1 MAQCLRLRP
10 PLLHHF
16 KTFAVRSK
24 KPTKIFKLGVR
35 SCYLAP
41 ENAHKLVAEVKEKLE
56 KEHNGLPVGKYGRD
70 DEEMIL
76 WFLKDRKFSIEDTV
90 AKLTKAI
97 RWRHE
102 FRVSELSEE
111 SVKIAAETGK
121 AYVHNYPDVYGRP
134 VLIVEAA
141 KHFPGIKNETEPLNK
156 STENYQNYAPSITEE
171 CLLLVAEWGA
181 AAVTFAS
188 DLSLLVDD
196 MRQCSSIQKQEPRE
210 DEKLCVF
217 MIEKALSKLPA
228 GKQEILEMP
237 PNISESVVAKSSD
250 HLFYLPIFDA
260 FYYYYPRRLGQ
271 VLFVDAPFVFKPVW
285 QLVKPLLKSYASLV
299 RFCSAKTVREEYF
312 TADILPPIFR
322 N

>member
-35 SCYLAP
+35 SCSLAP
-41 ENAHKLVAEVKEKLE
+41 ENAHK
-56 KEHNGLPVGKYGRD
+56 
-70 DEEMIL
+70 
-76 WFLKDRKFSIEDTV
+76 
-90 AKLTKAI
+90 

-141 KHFPGIKNETEPLNK
+141 KHFPG
-156 STENYQNYAPSITEE
+156 
-171 CLLLVAEWGA
+171 
-181 AAVTFAS
+181 
-188 DLSLLVDD
+188 
-196 MRQCSSIQKQEPRE
+196 KQEPRE

-228 GKQEILEMP
+228 GKQEILGIIDLRGFQTQ
-237 PNISESVVAKSSD
+237 NADLKFLIFV
-250 HLFYLPIFDA
+250 FDA